1 MTHLPIFYAYLFS
14 SFTYILCIN
23 VDIGT
28 GCIVS
33 SGDNS
38 ESKCIH
44 VTALDDE
51 NALLEDDDDLC
62 LYRRTLDLDEGNIDQ
77 FIECVQCRYTSIP
90 LYTSHSISNLDL
102 TELDLPL
109 ALTPAL
115 TLTSTLSIPDM
126 KRETMRVPYYCVR
139 RL

>member
-1 MTHLPIFYAYLFS
+1 MSSQVQYDSFTHILSKYVLSILPIFYAYLLS
-14 SFTYILCIN
+14 SFTYILCII

-62 LYRRTLDLDEGNIDQ
+62 LYHRTLDLDEGNIDQ

-90 LYTSHSISNLDL
+90 LYTSHLYQ
-102 TELDLPL
+102 T
-109 ALTPAL
+109 
-115 TLTSTLSIPDM
+115 
-126 KRETMRVPYYCVR
+126 
-139 RL
+139 